1 MVDKKLV
8 EKFLSEAKE
17 EQNILEGCSFLDLS
31 EAKKSLTDAVL
42 GMESPL
48 QVMVMGAFSTGKSS
62 FVNALLGED
71 VTAVEALPTTAVITK
86 LTYGDN
92 ENVSVHFQDDSTK
105 VYPTTEFVRMTNE
118 NESSWSSIREKIS
131 YVERTLSLEMLKKIN
146 IIDSPG
152 LEAKDIHTK
161 ITRKFINRADVVF
174 WMFSAENAGTGTE
187 LKAIEDLDSR
197 LLPIAIV
204 NKMDTLDEEEDEPEE
219 FLQEVQ
225 HKLEGKVRNV
235 IGISAKLALEGRA
248 SKSDHLL
255 KESNINQVVKT
266 INEVIIPQSTVFK
279 VNAFL
284 ENVANWLL
292 TVSGKVDQYIKYRKN
307 TATSTEYSLAK
318 KSVNEFGKNIY
329 KHLDGLI
336 KYAQNEAD
344 NGNASACVF
353 VAINLVSYLQIL
365 GGEFNQQN
373 FYKIIRYLECGAE
386 KNNLLAQGLL
396 AYIYIEMGDMEK
408 ANHWAEKV
416 EARYIEE
423 VDLPDMKGDIQFILG
438 ELAVNRGDYRKGYSL
453 YEQAVENSSTE
464 AANQLGF
471 AYQHGQGIDVDY
483 KKAIKYYKIAAE
495 GDEPIAQYNLGF
507 MYYNGLGVAKDEK
520 QALKW
525 IKMSAENDH
534 TVAQY
539 SLATFYL
546 YGDCGVNKNPTE
558 AIKWLKLSAEQNDA
572 DAFEAQVLLVPVYA
586 GYPDES
592 TADYLQ
598 GVNLGEQIYNKYGD
612 NVDCKEMVIQNV
624 VLWLGIMYRD
634 GGHGIEK
641 NPQKSFHWFEIAA
654 QAGMD
659 SAQYA
664 LGIAYVADE
673 GIPVDYDKAK
683 YWLEK
688 SAAQGYEA
696 AIKDLADLNAMMNQ
710 SNSNIPPSSDNSGSD
725 FNPLT
730 SIIIAVALLFFLPP
744 VGIAYIAW
752 LFIYKIPHENKKI
765 RERNR
770 NT

>member
-1 MVDKKLV
+1 MDDKKLV
-8 EKFLSEAKE
+8 EKFLREAQE
-17 EQNILEGCSFLDLS
+17 EQTLLENCSFLDLA
-31 EAKKSLTDAVL
+31 EAKNSLLDAIVGL
-42 GMESPL
+42 ESPL
-48 QVMVMGAFSTGKSS
+48 QIMVMGAFSTGKSS
-62 FVNALLGED
+62 FVNALLGEN

-92 ENVSVHFQDDSTK
+92 ENVSVYFQDDTK
-105 VYPTTEFVRMTNE
+105 KIYPTEEFVRMTNE

-131 YVERTLSLEMLKKIN
+131 YVERTLTLEMLKKIN

-152 LEAKDIHTK
+152 LEAKDVHTK

-174 WMFSAENAGTGTE
+174 WMFSAENTGTGTE

-204 NKMDTLDEEEDEPEE
+204 NKMDTLDEEEDDPEE
-219 FLQEVQ
+219 FLEDVK
-225 HKLEGKVRNV
+225 HKLEGKVRSV
-235 IGISAKLALEGRA
+235 IGISAKLALEGKA
-248 SKSDHLL
+248 SKSEQLL
-255 KESNINQVVKT
+255 QESNIIQVEKT
-266 INEVIIPQSTVFK
+266 INETIIPQRNVIK
-279 VNAFL
+279 VNAFW
-284 ENVANWLL
+284 ENMAGWLIA
-292 TVSGKVDQYIKYRKN
+292 VSDKVDRYITYNKN
-307 TATSTEYSLAK
+307 TATSSDYNSAK
-318 KSVNEFGKNIY
+318 KRAKNFSSSIY
-329 KHLDGLI
+329 AHIDELVKFSY
-336 KYAQNEAD
+336 KEAD
-344 NGNASACVF
+344 SGNASACVF
-353 VAINLVSYLQIL
+353 AAFDIISSSQMF
-365 GGEFNQQN
+365 GEKPKPQDLFKVMN
-373 FYKIIRYLECGAE
+373 YLEHSAE
-386 KNNLLAQGLL
+386 KNNLMAQVFL
-396 AYIYIEMGDMEK
+396 AYLYFGIGEIDK
-408 ANHWAEKV
+408 AIRWAKSV
-416 EARYIEE
+416 DDRIVEE
-423 VDLPDMKGDIQFILG
+423 VDLPYMLDDIQFVLG
-438 ELAVNRGDYRKGYSL
+438 KLAIHQGDYSKGYAL
-453 YEQAVENSSTE
+453 YEQSVENGSTD
-464 AANQLGF
+464 AANELGY
-471 AYQHGQGIDVDY
+471 AYQHGDGIEVDY
-483 KKAIKYYKIAAE
+483 SKAIKYYQIAAE

-507 MYYNGLGVAKDEK
+507 MYYNGLGISKDEK

-534 TVAQY
+534 STAQY
-539 SLATFYL
+539 SLGTFYL
-546 YGDCGVNKNPTE
+546 FGDCGVNKNPTE
-558 AIKWLKLSAEQNDA
+558 AIKWLKLAAEQNDA

-696 AIKDLADLNAMMNQ
+696 AIKDLADLNAMMNR